1 MVARHGFEAMMK
13 GEGDVVTGWQNKL
26 QLGDRQCHALGHAGG
41 DASQNGGAAP
51 LRGLRA
57 GRSAMADDQEAR
69 PADGE
74 RDASRRFDPVTENI
88 ETILRLEDAE
98 LQRRT
103 WSDTLADAIAE
114 FTGSMPFVVLHLAWF
129 GAWAVWNTG
138 LLPFGR
144 PFDPFPYQLLAVIVS
159 LEGVL
164 LVTFVLIKQNR
175 MAYLSDRRAHLDL
188 QINLLAEREVTHVLR
203 LLQRVAERLE
213 VRDEADAAH
222 LTDDTR
228 VEGLMNT
235 LDRKLNSD
243 C

>member
-1 MVARHGFEAMMK
+1 
-13 GEGDVVTGWQNKL
+13 
-26 QLGDRQCHALGHAGG
+26 
-41 DASQNGGAAP
+41 
-51 LRGLRA
+51 
-57 GRSAMADDQEAR
+57 MADDQEAR

-74 RDASRRFDPVTENI
+74 RGASRRFDPVTENI

-129 GAWAVWNTG
+129 GAWAVWNSG

-188 QINLLAEREVTHVLR
+188 QINLLAEREITHVLR

-213 VRDEADAAH
+213 VRDGADAAH
-222 LTDDTR
+222 LTNDTR

>member
-1 MVARHGFEAMMK
+1 M
-13 GEGDVVTGWQNKL
+13 
-26 QLGDRQCHALGHAGG
+26 
-41 DASQNGGAAP
+41 
-51 LRGLRA
+51 
-57 GRSAMADDQEAR
+57 MADDQTAAGGE
-69 PADGE
+69 GE
-74 RDASRRFDPVTENI
+74 RDADQPFDPVTENI

-98 LQRRT
+98 LQRRS
-103 WSDTLADAIAE
+103 WADTLADTIAE

-129 GAWAVWNTG
+129 ALWASWNTG
-138 LLPFGR
+138 VLPLGR
-144 PFDPFPYQLLAVIVS
+144 PFDPFPFQLLAMLVS

-213 VRDEADAAH
+213 VREGADATD
-222 LTDDTR
+222 LTGDTR

-243 C
+243 R

>member
-1 MVARHGFEAMMK
+1 
-13 GEGDVVTGWQNKL
+13 
-26 QLGDRQCHALGHAGG
+26 
-41 DASQNGGAAP
+41 
-51 LRGLRA
+51 
-57 GRSAMADDQEAR
+57 MADEEAGHT
-69 PADGE
+69 DGE
-74 RDASRRFDPVTENI
+74 RDAARRFDPVAENI
-88 ETILRLEDAE
+88 ETVLRLEDAE

-114 FTGSMPFVVLHLAWF
+114 FTGSMPFVVLHLVWF
-129 GAWAVWNTG
+129 GAWAVWNSG

-159 LEGVL
+159 LEGVV

-188 QINLLAEREVTHVLR
+188 QINLLSEREITHVLR
-203 LLQRVAERLE
+203 LLRRVAERLE
-213 VRDEADAAH
+213 VRDEADASD
-222 LTDDTR
+222 LTADTR

-235 LDRKLNSD
+235 LDRKLGSD

>member
-1 MVARHGFEAMMK
+1 
-13 GEGDVVTGWQNKL
+13 
-26 QLGDRQCHALGHAGG
+26 
-41 DASQNGGAAP
+41 
-51 LRGLRA
+51 
-57 GRSAMADDQEAR
+57 MADDQGAR
-69 PADGE
+69 HADSEG
-74 RDASRRFDPVTENI
+74 APSHPFDPVTENI

-103 WSDTLADAIAE
+103 WADALADTIAE
-114 FTGSMPFVVLHLAWF
+114 FTGSISFVVLHLGWF
-129 GAWAVWNTG
+129 AVWAAWNTG

-144 PFDPFPYQLLAVIVS
+144 PFDPFPFQLLAVVVS

-213 VRDEADAAH
+213 IRDAMAAAE

-228 VEGLMNT
+228 IEGMMKT

>member
-1 MVARHGFEAMMK
+1 M
-13 GEGDVVTGWQNKL
+13 
-26 QLGDRQCHALGHAGG
+26 
-41 DASQNGGAAP
+41 
-51 LRGLRA
+51 
-57 GRSAMADDQEAR
+57 
-69 PADGE
+69 
-74 RDASRRFDPVTENI
+74 TENI

-129 GAWAVWNTG
+129 AAWAVWNSG

-213 VRDEADAAH
+213 VRDEEVAAH
-222 LTDDTR
+222 LTNDTR
-228 VEGLMNT
+228 VEGLMDT
-235 LDRKLNSD
+235 LDRKLGSD

>member
-1 MVARHGFEAMMK
+1 
-13 GEGDVVTGWQNKL
+13 
-26 QLGDRQCHALGHAGG
+26 
-41 DASQNGGAAP
+41 
-51 LRGLRA
+51 
-57 GRSAMADDQEAR
+57 MADDQKV
-69 PADGE
+69 
-74 RDASRRFDPVTENI
+74 ASAGSGRNASPSDSAVAENI
-88 ETILRLEDAE
+88 ETILRLENAE

-103 WSDTLADAIAE
+103 WSDMVADAIAE

-129 GAWAVWNTG
+129 AAWATWNTA

-144 PFDPFPYQLLAVIVS
+144 PFDPFPFQLLAMIVS

-188 QINLLAEREVTHVLR
+188 QINLLTEREVTHVLR

-213 VRDEADAAH
+213 VQGGADATD
-222 LTDDTR
+222 LTGDTR

-235 LDRKLNSD
+235 LDKKLNSD

>member
-1 MVARHGFEAMMK
+1 
-13 GEGDVVTGWQNKL
+13 
-26 QLGDRQCHALGHAGG
+26 
-41 DASQNGGAAP
+41 
-51 LRGLRA
+51 
-57 GRSAMADDQEAR
+57 MADDQEAR

-129 GAWAVWNTG
+129 GAWAVWNSG

-213 VRDEADAAH
+213 VRDGADAAD

-228 VEGLMNT
+228 VEGMMNT